1 MNPNHYPFIW
11 RRLAVQALILAGLVL
26 GVLLWRLRP
35 EQSLTW
41 LTGMLT
47 LPLCWGLLRV
57 LGALGEN
64 QSVFSRQQLYNA
76 LVVAGLMVV
85 GALLAVTMTTLEWM
99 PENWS
104 DRYGML
110 ISALVLVVI
119 GNGLPKTI
127 EPGCSRSRGQA
138 LQRLFGWTFV
148 VGGLLLAALWLSPL
162 SMHIA
167 RPLSMLL
174 YGLMLA
180 SCVIG
185 YLRIRASDRN
195 A

>member
-1 MNPNHYPFIW
+1 MNPTQNNLVW
-11 RRLAVQALILAGLVL
+11 RKSALLLLIVTGTTL
-26 GVLLWRLRP
+26 GMLLWRLRP
-35 EQSLTW
+35 DQALTW

-47 LPLCWGLLRV
+47 LPVCWGLLRV

-64 QSVFSRQQLYNA
+64 QPVLSRQQLYNA

-85 GALLAVTMTTLEWM
+85 GALLAVTMTTLEWL

-119 GNGLPKTI
+119 GNGLPKKI

-167 RPLSMLL
+167 RPLSLLL
-174 YGLMLA
+174 YGLMLG

-185 YLRIRASDRN
+185 FLRTRAKHQQY
-195 A
+195 